1 MKGGDAGDNMA
12 ELGAGT
18 SLGGHL
24 LRQGMNT
31 PQAQGGWSI
40 SRDRWASE
48 RHSQVGD
55 MGIDGRIFPVSALE
69 NRRKTKDG
77 ELGLEEK
84 FYPWTASS
92 RTRWGEGTSNIQ

>member
-1 MKGGDAGDNMA
+1 
-12 ELGAGT
+12 
-18 SLGGHL
+18 
-24 LRQGMNT
+24 
-31 PQAQGGWSI
+31 
-40 SRDRWASE
+40 
-48 RHSQVGD
+48 